1 MAQVKKAK
9 NLADWFDQR
18 LGTNKLIEVMMT
30 KYWIPKN
37 INWLW
42 AMGVVLTALF
52 TLLVVSGIFLLMYYK
67 PGICDYLHSHVCGY
81 LLWLL

>member
-37 INWLW
+37 INWLGN
-42 AMGVVLTALF
+42 A
-52 TLLVVSGIFLLMYYK
+52 
-67 PGICDYLHSHVCGY
+67 
-81 LLWLL
+81 

>member
-52 TLLVVSGIFLLMYYK
+52 YSACCKWNLLAYVL
-67 PGICDYLHSHVCGY
+67 
-81 LLWLL
+81 